1 MVLMKRIFI
10 TGSSGCIGHYMAEA
24 LIQETNHELYFLVRN
39 PHKPQF
45 NYQSR
50 PNVHLMIGDLQNI
63 EKFSDFLKTVNVA
76 ILAATSWGGINESF
90 EINVTKT
97 LGLMKL
103 LDPDI
108 CEQIIYFST
117 ASILDKNNQP
127 LPEAG
132 RLGTN
137 YIRTKYQCYTQL
149 YKLPIYNKVTTVFP
163 TLVFGGEP
171 NKPYSHLS
179 GGIKDVIKWV
189 DLIRW
194 FKADGSFHYIHAR
207 DIAQVIRHL
216 VENNPTEADSRDL
229 VLGNKKVTVNEAIK
243 EICNYLNKK
252 IYFQITLYIILV
264 NFFIKAFRLRM
275 EDWDYFSINYRH
287 FTYKDTVTPA
297 SFNLENYCT
306 TIEDVMQLSGVY
318 PKKDK
323 K

>member
-24 LIQETNHELYFLVRN
+24 LIQETNHELYFLVRDH
-39 PHKPQF
+39 HKLQF

>member
-1 MVLMKRIFI
+1 MKRIFI

-24 LIQETNHELYFLVRN
+24 LIKETDHELYFLVRH
-39 PHKPQF
+39 PEKLKF
-45 NYQSR
+45 RYQSR

-90 EINVTKT
+90 EINVNKT
-97 LGLMKL
+97 IGLMKL
-103 LDPDI
+103 LAPEV

-132 RLGTN
+132 TLGTN
-137 YIRTKYQCYTQL
+137 YVRTKYQCYTQL
-149 YKLPIYNKVTTVFP
+149 KNLPFYNKITTVFP

-179 GGIKDVIKWV
+179 GGIKDVIKWI

-207 DIAQVIRHL
+207 DIAQIIKYL
-216 VENNPTEADSRDL
+216 VDNPPTESDNRDL
-229 VLGNKKVTVNEAIK
+229 VLGNQKITVNEAI
-243 EICNYLNKK
+243 ETICNYLNKP
-252 IYFQITLYIILV
+252 IYFRIPLYVILV
-264 NFFIKAFRLRM
+264 DFFIKVFRLRM

-287 FTYKDTVTPA
+287 FTYKDPISPA
-297 SFNLENYCT
+297 TFGFKNYCT
-306 TIEDVMQLSGVY
+306 TIEDVMKLSGVY
-318 PKKDK
+318 PQKN
-323 K
+323 

>member
-1 MVLMKRIFI
+1 MKRIFI

-39 PHKPQF
+39 PHKLQF

-171 NKPYSHLS
+171 NRPYSHLS

>member
-1 MVLMKRIFI
+1 MKRIFI

-24 LIQETNHELYFLVRN
+24 LIKETDHELYFLVRN
-39 PHKPQF
+39 PEKLEF
-45 NYQSR
+45 RYQSR

-63 EKFSDFLKTVNVA
+63 EKFSNFLKTVNIA
-76 ILAATSWGGINESF
+76 ILAATSWGGITESF

-97 LGLMKL
+97 LRLMQL
-103 LDPDI
+103 LDPQV

-117 ASILDKNNQP
+117 ASILDINNQP

-149 YKLPIYNKVTTVFP
+149 KNLPIYNKITTVFP

-179 GGIKDVIKWV
+179 GGIKDVIKWIN
-189 DLIRW
+189 LIRW

-207 DIAQVIRHL
+207 DIAQIIKYL
-216 VENNPTEADSRDL
+216 VEHTPSQSDHKNL
-229 VLGNKKVTVNEAIK
+229 VLGNQRTTVNEAIEK
-243 EICNYLNKK
+243 ICHYLNKR
-252 IYFQITLYIILV
+252 IYIQIYLSITLA
-264 NFFIKAFRLRM
+264 NFFIKVFRLRM
-275 EDWDYFSINYRH
+275 EEWDYFSINYRH

-297 SFNLENYCT
+297 TFGMENYCT

-318 PKKDK
+318 PEKKK
-323 K
+323 

>member
-1 MVLMKRIFI
+1 MKRIFI

-24 LIQETNHELYFLVRN
+24 LIKETSHELYFLVRN
-39 PHKPQF
+39 PDKLQF

-50 PNVHLMIGDLQNI
+50 SNVHMMIGDLQNI

-76 ILAATSWGGINESF
+76 ILAATSWGGITESF

-103 LDPDI
+103 LNPEI

-132 RLGTN
+132 KLGTN

-149 YKLPIYNKVTTVFP
+149 YKLPIYNKITTVFP

-207 DIAQVIRHL
+207 DIAQVIKYL
-216 VENNPTEADSRDL
+216 VENTPSESDNRNL
-229 VLGNKKVTVNEAIK
+229 VLGNKKITVNEAIEK
-243 EICNYLNKK
+243 ICNYLNKR

-287 FTYKDTVTPA
+287 FTYKDTVTPD
-297 SFNLENYCT
+297 SFGLQNYCT

-318 PKKDK
+318 PQKN
-323 K
+323 